1 MKPKYFLNGFSIV
14 IFCFFFLTGICQVNE
29 DSILFARSEKWTV
42 KQNKGLF
49 GLSKP
54 EFGNFTTIDVGKINS
69 PVIKKKTKDGTALD
83 YDISSAG
90 VHIEQSKFLII
101 EKTKSYKLQ
110 LATNTDTTEAAFSIS
125 SISKEKRQTFMSKML
140 SKNNEGKDMTLS
152 YDRDVQGI
160 IIKTGIDS
168 MQWEFFIEN
177 FTSASRATGGNYNSE
192 VSISGGYLKNDRDSL
207 CILYSS
213 SPTDL
218 ILVNARGEH
227 VAALKYKQKPLSIWI
242 RNDIENSY
250 QKAIAALFAVII
262 GIKDV

>member
-1 MKPKYFLNGFSIV
+1 MKPKYFLHGFSIV

-29 DSILFARSEKWTV
+29 DSILFARSEKWSV

-69 PVIKKKTKDGTALD
+69 PVIKKKTKAGTTLD
-83 YDISSAG
+83 YDISRAG
-90 VHIEQSKFLII
+90 VHIDQSKFLII
-101 EKTKSYKLQ
+101 EKTKAYKLR
-110 LATNTDTTEAAFSIS
+110 LATDADTTEAVFSIS
-125 SISKEKRQTFMSKML
+125 SISKEKRQTFLSKML

-177 FTSASRATGGNYNSE
+177 FTSA
-192 VSISGGYLKNDRDSL
+192 ISGGYLKNDRDSL

-213 SPTDL
+213 FPTDL
-218 ILVNARGEH
+218 ILVNERGEH
-227 VAALKYKQKPLSIWI
+227 IAALKYKQKPLYTWI
-242 RNDIENSY
+242 RNDIGDSY
-250 QKAIAALFAVII
+250 RKAIAALFAVII
-262 GIKDV
+262 GIKDL